1 MTMNKILLG
10 RLKSDA
16 GTFADG
22 ENIYLTK
29 HRWDCGW
36 YWGFGYIGN
45 KRCHF
50 HFDSLLSIK
59 GGCGGIK
66 CLASELFQSTN
77 ITDKEWWVIRDL
89 FIQAYALRGAAEV
102 YRHGGYQTT
111 LKGVTNII
119 QSHDMTK
126 FINADLEKVLDT
138 LWNYVCAAVN
148 KKRMRCRSGSA
159 STR

>member
-1 MTMNKILLG
+1 MTMNNVLLG

-16 GTFADG
+16 GTYIDG

-29 HRWDCGW
+29 HNWDCGW

-45 KRCHF
+45 ARCHS

-59 GGCGGIK
+59 DGCGGIK
-66 CLASELFQSTN
+66 HLASELFQSTK

-102 YRHGGYQTT
+102 YRYGGHQTT

-119 QSHDMTK
+119 QSHDMAK
-126 FINADLEKVLDT
+126 FINADLEKVLNT

-148 KKRMRCRSGSA
+148 KPERK
-159 STR
+159 